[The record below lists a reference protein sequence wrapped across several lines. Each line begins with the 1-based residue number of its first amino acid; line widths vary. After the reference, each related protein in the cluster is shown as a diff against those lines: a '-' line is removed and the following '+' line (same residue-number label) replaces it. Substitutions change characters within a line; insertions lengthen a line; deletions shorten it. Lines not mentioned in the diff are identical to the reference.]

1 MIYECEV
8 TDIAPLRMPKVY
20 RVKTVCGDKE
30 LELELHEE
38 IVEAPK
44 IGTKIAVTITN
55 NKEECL
61 NNYFCAHGYVVS
73 NTQIGD
79 IYRVVISLHG
89 FLVVIKSKVPLEH
102 KELEHL
108 YIGVTYT

>member
-1 MIYECEV
+1 MIYECKV
-8 TDIAPLRMPKVY
+8 TDMVPLRMPKVY
-20 RVKTVCGDKE
+20 RVKTVCEDKE
-30 LELELHEE
+30 LEIELHEE

-44 IGTKIAVTITN
+44 IGMKITVTITN

-61 NNYFCAHGYVVS
+61 SNYFCAYGYVVS

-79 IYRVVISLHG
+79 VYRVVISLHG
-89 FLVVIKSKVPLEH
+89 FLIVVKSKTPLEH

-108 YIGVTYT
+108 YVGVTYT